1 MRRSLIKDGLRKFK
15 EERIPRNISLAWT
28 VGAKDSLIIKW
39 GFGPNQLVFRKNPGI
54 PNIAGE
60 LTHVSTEIGGEE
72 EYLRNILDGMRKARE
87 IHVQQESDYKIKRA
101 LKGRIHEQEIEE
113 IEEIEEIWRE
123 PAVVIGRDRKNVIVK
138 HGGMLREIMR
148 IHMTRIKGE

>member
-1 MRRSLIKDGLRKFK
+1 M
-15 EERIPRNISLAWT
+15 
-28 VGAKDSLIIKW
+28 
-39 GFGPNQLVFRKNPGI
+39 
-54 PNIAGE
+54 
-60 LTHVSTEIGGEE
+60 
-72 EYLRNILDGMRKARE
+72 RNILDGMRKARE